1 MVKRLSIL
9 VVAVILYGCF
19 YWYEHYYGLHDAT
32 YYRNIR
38 FAKIGDDLARI
49 NSLFESYDVDRKWFV
64 LFPVG
69 CFDRHEIRKKGGGT
83 FIIVFRDRIGD
94 EELES
99 LPHETQDIKSIP
111 RLGEQVVIEINEED
125 IVTEIDLSGIKDIAP
140 ASINGVDLD

>member
-9 VVAVILYGCF
+9 VVLVILFGSF
-19 YWYEHYYGLHDAT
+19 YWYEHYHGLHDAT

-49 NSLFESYDVDRKWFV
+49 NSLFESYDVDREWFV
-64 LFPVG
+64 LFPIG

-99 LPHETQDIKSIP
+99 LPHEIKDIESIP
-111 RLGEQVVIEINEED
+111 RIGEQVVFEINKED
-125 IVTEIDLSGIKDIAP
+125 TVTNIHLSGIKDIATD
-140 ASINGVDLD
+140 SINGVDLD